1 MGTSAQ
7 KMDFVPSIRRLTRDE
22 WREYRELRLRA
33 LADSP
38 DAFTTTLA
46 QAQARDDA
54 DWSSQVARGAHSP
67 SEIALVADSD
77 SRLVGLAWS
86 GIDTSDPHRAWLTQ
100 MWVDPNLRGLGTG
113 RQLLGAVVRWA
124 VGVDA
129 RLIVLSVTC
138 GDTSARRLY
147 TRSGFEPMGQPE
159 PLRPGSHLLV
169 QPMQLSL
176 RSA

>member
-7 KMDFVPSIRRLTRDE
+7 KMDSVPSIRRLTRDE

-129 RLIVLSVTC
+129 RLIVLSVWPSTTSWPSGESRSPAYSTPLAEPWKSPRRPTRRC
-138 GDTSARRLY
+138 GW
-147 TRSGFEPMGQPE
+147 G
-159 PLRPGSHLLV
+159 
-169 QPMQLSL
+169 
-176 RSA
+176 